1 MALPNGAAAFRVSGK
16 EAEAEASE
24 DLLNADLAFSPS
36 FFSPA
41 AQEDLSQQQQQQT
54 VRSSGASNAEGVGAL
69 EDEEKLSMQN

>member
-41 AQEDLSQQQQQQT
+41 AQEDLSQQQQQT